1 MLCGINNLGF
11 CGILWSNQV
20 FGKSI
25 NIRVERERHNMKNVI
40 LKCEDVK
47 KIYKS
52 ESSEV
57 EVIRGVSLEIYDK
70 DFTVIMG
77 NSGSGKSTLLYILSG
92 LDNMT
97 SGRIFLDNTDIGR
110 LKEKEMTKIRRNKI
124 GFVFQS
130 VNLVPN
136 LSVLENVTVPGYLV
150 NKNKKEVE
158 KRAKKLLNAMGLE
171 KELNRGASHIS
182 GGQQQRAAI
191 SRGLINNP
199 SILFADE
206 PTGALNSKA
215 GQQVLDVLSDVNK
228 KGQTIVMVTH
238 DIMAAVRA
246 DRILFLRDGVIDGTL
261 EMKKYSNVNHE
272 ERERKVFEFIKEMG
286 W

>member
-1 MLCGINNLGF
+1 MLCGINDLGF
-11 CGILWSNQV
+11 CGIFWSNQV
-20 FGKSI
+20 FGESI
-25 NIRVERERHNMKNVI
+25 KIRVERERHYMKNVI
-40 LKCEDVK
+40 LKCKDVK

-52 ESSEV
+52 ENSEV

-77 NSGSGKSTLLYILSG
+77 NSGSGKSTLLYMLSG

-97 SGRIFLDNTDIGR
+97 SGKIFLDNTEIGR

-130 VNLVPN
+130 VNLIPN

-191 SRGLINNP
+191 ARGLINNP

>member
-1 MLCGINNLGF
+1 
-11 CGILWSNQV
+11 
-20 FGKSI
+20 
-25 NIRVERERHNMKNVI
+25 MKNAI
-40 LKCEDVK
+40 LKCDNVK

-52 ESSEV
+52 EGSEV

-77 NSGSGKSTLLYILSG
+77 NSGSGKSTLLYMLSG

-97 SGRIFLDNTDIGR
+97 SGNVFLDDTEIGR

-150 NKNKKEVE
+150 NKNKKKVE
-158 KRAKKLLNAMGLE
+158 KRAKELLNAMGLE
-171 KELNRGASHIS
+171 NELNRGASHIS

-191 SRGLINNP
+191 ARGLINDP

-206 PTGALNSKA
+206 PTGSLNSKA
-215 GQQVLDVLSDVNK
+215 GQQVLDVLSNINK

-246 DRILFLRDGVIDGTL
+246 NRILFLRDGVIDGTL
-261 EMKKYSNVNHE
+261 EMEKYSNVNHE

>member
-1 MLCGINNLGF
+1 
-11 CGILWSNQV
+11 
-20 FGKSI
+20 
-25 NIRVERERHNMKNVI
+25 MKNVI

-57 EVIRGVSLEIYDK
+57 EVIRGVSLEIYNK

-77 NSGSGKSTLLYILSG
+77 NSGSGKSTLLYMLSG
-92 LDNMT
+92 LDNLT
-97 SGRIFLDNTDIGR
+97 SGKIFLDNMEIGR

-150 NKNKKEVE
+150 DKNKKEVE

-191 SRGLINNP
+191 ARGLINNP